1 MLLRVQHVTTYLYSQ
16 PVSLGPHRLM
26 MRPRESAS
34 LNLLS
39 FSLATSPPSLFSWIQ
54 DVYGN
59 TIAQATPLWASDRL
73 LIECDLR
80 VENLAEQAPMIT
92 PAATAQL
99 YPFRHGDTEWGD
111 LGQLVMPQYPDPG
124 GELRSWAQA
133 FVAGHPTDTLALL
146 QDINCGISNWIFY
159 QSRHSPGTQTPQET
173 LRRGWGSCRDLAVL
187 LADAVRWLGFGA
199 RLVSGYIYMPGFDQP
214 VDVEKGFGST
224 HAWVDIYIPGAG
236 WIAFDPTHG
245 SHGGANL
252 IPVAVARSI
261 AQLPPVE
268 GSFIGLQADY
278 IGMSVGVSVT
288 GGAMQ
293 QDGALRGQPGE

>member
-16 PVSLGPHRLM
+16 QVSLGPHRLM
-26 MRPRESAS
+26 MRPRLSPT

-39 FSLATSPPSLFSWIQ
+39 FSLTTSPPSLFNWMQ

-59 TIAQATPLWASDRL
+59 AVALATPLWASDRL
-73 LIECDLR
+73 LIETDMR
-80 VENLAEQAPMIT
+80 VENLADQAPMIT
-92 PAATAQL
+92 MAAAAKS
-99 YPFRHGDTEWGD
+99 YPFRHDDAEWSD
-111 LGQLVMPQYPDPG
+111 LARLVMPEYPDPQ
-124 GELRSWAQA
+124 GELRSWVQA
-133 FVAGHPTDTLALL
+133 FIASNPTDTMALL
-146 QDINCGISNWIFY
+146 QDINCGISDWIFY

-173 LRRGWGSCRDLAVL
+173 LRRGAGACRDLAVL

-214 VDVEKGFGST
+214 GHVEDGFGST
-224 HAWVDIYIPGAG
+224 HAWVDIYLPGAG
-236 WIAFDPTHG
+236 WVAFDPTHG

-278 IGMSVGVSVT
+278 IGMTVGVSVT
-288 GGAMQ
+288 SGRLWP
-293 QDGALRGQPGE
+293 DGAVRGQPED